1 MRAPAV
7 PTEPIIEMAAAA
19 AAVAVV
25 VAVVMRRYRL
35 IKELS
40 GEPQRALG
48 PQKSAD
54 LPRLR

>member
-19 AAVAVV
+19 AVAVT
-25 VAVVMRRYRL
+25 MRRYRL